1 MIDWSILRSN
11 GPVDIAGN
19 FARGYDMADKIVT
32 RIHERN
38 ALGALAQNPDDKNA
52 LAHLYQANPATA
64 VRLEELNMKRHEVS
78 RKTDARNALG
88 HIVGAIGEQQFG
100 DFRQPNAI
108 TGTMPEPS
116 IDASA
121 TGPGD
126 TAVVADAARETPG
139 SAVTAPSAVGDAAP
153 QQDASPGEEP
163 ITVTAKRP
171 EPPAEVHP
179 DLSEDWRAYAEADP
193 EGAMKTMIDRHKLNK
208 QQAVDLAAQMDIIGR
223 IAGSAT
229 DPESYARALQ
239 YGQALG
245 YNISRL
251 PKEYSP
257 EAVAQIQQQS
267 MTAKDAIKLKW
278 DIHDDE
284 IDNARQ
290 ERAMQLQHQDRERGQ
305 DLSHEDRVRG
315 QDKRGGSKGSP
326 TPKPQ
331 TPTTVIGRIMDKQA
345 RGDPLSPAERQTM
358 DEYRAKKGGGKSGGS
373 IPRVKSVAEAR
384 ALAPGT
390 VFIDPQGNVRRR

>member
-1 MIDWSILRSN
+1 VAIDWSILRSN

-19 FARGYDMADKIVT
+19 FARGFDTADKIIT

-38 ALGALAQNPDDKNA
+38 ALGALAQNPDDRNA
-52 LAHLYQANPATA
+52 LAALYRANPQQAA
-64 VRLEELNMKRHEVS
+64 RMEAMNMARHDEA

-108 TGTMPEPS
+108 TGTMPGPS
-116 IDASA
+116 IDASV

-126 TAVVADAARETPG
+126 TAVVAEAARDTPG
-139 SAVTAPSAVGDAAP
+139 SAVNAPSAVGDTSP
-153 QQDASPGEEP
+153 PPDAEPSEEP
-163 ITVTAKRP
+163 ITVTAKRI

-208 QQAVDLAAQMDIIGR
+208 EQAVDLAAQMDIIGR

-245 YNISRL
+245 YDISRL

-257 EAVAQIQQQS
+257 EAVAQIQQQA
-267 MTAKDAIKLKW
+267 MTAKEAIKTKW
-278 DIHDDE
+278 DIQDDQ

-290 ERAMQLQHQDRERGQ
+290 EKAMQLQHQDRMRGQ
-305 DLSHEDRVRG
+305 DVSAETSRRG
-315 QDKRGGSKGSP
+315 QDKADERGRRGQDIASSDRRRAQDM
-326 TPKPQ
+326 KPA
-331 TPTTVIGRIMDKQA
+331 P
-345 RGDPLSPAERQTM
+345 
-358 DEYRAKKGGGKSGGS
+358 KGGKPEV
-373 IPRVKSVAEAR
+373 PRVKSIAEAR
-384 ALAPGT
+384 ALPPGT